1 MKRRPFR
8 STPLGYTASQARSG
22 TNDRMPVLEAF
33 PNQYPGYYEI
43 KIEMPEYTAIC
54 PKTAQ
59 PDFGTLTLEYAPG
72 KSVVE
77 LKSLKLYLH
86 GFRNMGIFYENA
98 VNRVLD
104 DVVRAVKPRWAR
116 VVGRFTPRGGL
127 SSTVTAEFPRRGVG
141 ARR

>member
-1 MKRRPFR
+1 MTRRTEFE
-8 STPLGYTASQARSG
+8 STGLGYTARQARSG
-22 TNDRMPVLEAF
+22 TRDRLPSLEAF
-33 PNQYPGYYEI
+33 PNQQAGYYEI

-54 PKTAQ
+54 PKTGQ

-72 KSVVE
+72 RWVVE

-104 DVVRAVKPRWAR
+104 DVVRAVKPRWAK
-116 VVGRFTPRGGL
+116 VTGEFTPRGGL
-127 SSTVTAEFPRRGVG
+127 RSTITAAYPRRKG
-141 ARR
+141 R